1 MTEQTDRSKQQKKQ
15 TEIDTSASTTAKQS
29 LTLAVPQHVAIIMD
43 GNGRWARAKGLPR
56 VEGHRAGMKSVRLV
70 VERAR
75 ELGVKYLTL
84 FCFST
89 ENWQRPENEVSSLMS
104 LFSYYLQHELDNLL
118 KNGVR
123 LRAIGDIESLSP
135 KIVSALR
142 AAEERT
148 VDHNSMQLIVAVS
161 YGGREEILSAL
172 KKLVLDY
179 QGQDKLQQLEKLDQ
193 DIFRRYLYA
202 PDVPDPDL
210 LIRTSAEFRISNF
223 LLWQLAYSEIV
234 VVNELWPDF
243 GAKQLDSCIAEYA
256 RRERRFGMTA
266 EQLAMQTDGRG
277 CTLRTLD
284 QLGTADQTLNE
295 VLTLNEIVSID

>member
-1 MTEQTDRSKQQKKQ
+1 MTDESDRTKHQEKQAEMSAFA
-15 TEIDTSASTTAKQS
+15 TATSKQS
-29 LTLAVPQHVAIIMD
+29 LIQAVPQHVAIIMD
-43 GNGRWARAKGLPR
+43 GNGRWARSKGLPR
-56 VEGHRAGMKSVRLV
+56 VEGHRAGMKSVRQV

-89 ENWQRPENEVSSLMS
+89 ENWLRPENEVSSLMS

-118 KNGVR
+118 RNGVR

-148 VDHNSMQLIVAVS
+148 KSHNAMQLVVAVS

-172 KKLVLDY
+172 KKLVRDY

-193 DIFRRYLYA
+193 DTFRRYLYA
-202 PDVPDPDL
+202 PDIPDPDL

-243 GAKQLDSCIAEYA
+243 GAKELDSCLAEYA

-266 EQLAMQTDGRG
+266 EQLGKTVHE
-277 CTLRTLD
+277 
-284 QLGTADQTLNE
+284 TALVD
-295 VLTLNEIVSID
+295 